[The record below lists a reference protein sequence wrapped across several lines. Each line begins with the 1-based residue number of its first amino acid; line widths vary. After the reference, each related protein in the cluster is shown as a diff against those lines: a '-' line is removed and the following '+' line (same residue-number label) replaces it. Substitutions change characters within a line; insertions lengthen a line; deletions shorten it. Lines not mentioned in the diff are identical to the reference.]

1 MHLRIKKEKDDITG
15 KNELEL
21 FEKAPVGILVFD
33 ENWKVTKVNSNFLKL
48 GIVKSPFRYEL
59 SGKSVL
65 NVNVFESAE
74 IFPLINT
81 LHSNKTF
88 EREIK
93 SLNTIDG
100 SEITVILKGVPI
112 FEGEKFKG
120 GILIAEDL
128 KISAD
133 AKRDRLFSSD
143 LLANLFSNIGDF
155 YLVVDSGGN
164 IIRAVNSSGKK
175 IFEVIQKSVQKKL
188 TQIFFSGSDLSVE
201 HIFNTVLTK
210 HKTVEAELGF
220 FVLEDKHVVNAKFIP
235 FLLSE
240 NDVEFVLVLLS
251 EKAEKKEPQTTDE
264 KETAGKKSPDELFN
278 ILDHIDTGVIILDDE
293 GNIKFVNEKTVEICG
308 KRKEELIGQFCNKLF
323 PLFDKSKF
331 AELKRE
337 IGEKQK
343 WEGILPFFKT
353 DKEKSISAK
362 ITPLEIENEKYF
374 LVSCKEKDEEL
385 DVDDAAKRV
394 TENFR
399 KIINITKEFI
409 ITFRPDGKIIFVNPH
424 FTQEFKYHVDE
435 AVKLNFL
442 NLIDKNSEYIND
454 FSFEKISK
462 QNVTTLELPLK
473 TKDGRVLIC
482 QATINAIKDSKG
494 EVKYFNAI
502 LKDVTGEHHAKNELR
517 KLYKVLNSVDN
528 GVIEFVNGK
537 AVFVNSKF
545 SEMLKYNNPKE
556 IIGKEISELL
566 VPENEEQISELFAV
580 KSGKDSELHEVS
592 WLTKNSEPVKLKSLF
607 APLADSEKI
616 LVIVYEKI
624 GEPKSSSKIPE
635 EKSFEVES
643 IIENLD
649 GFVWSA
655 GEKDGKLK
663 VTYYSDNVLDVT
675 GYTNKEFLENEKL
688 WVNIIH
694 PEDSEKVISK
704 LREFYHDKKDLS
716 KLELE
721 YRLIRKDGVTI
732 WVNNKISVKRDND
745 GRVEKVYGLVTDI
758 TKKKKSE
765 EELKKYTND
774 LKKLNE
780 TKDRFI
786 SIISHDLRTPFSSI
800 LGFTDMLLTEKDLD
814 DEKKNQYIGFIKE
827 SALNMLSLVNS
838 LLDWI
843 RLQTGKMKF
852 EPGRINAKEV
862 LTKVI
867 QMLSGR
873 AMQKGVSIVSQLE
886 HDYFVY
892 ADEDLLMIIFNNLI
906 SNALKF
912 TPSGGKIEIKGRYL
926 IDRKMVEFSVKDT
939 GVGMDEEEK
948 NKLFRIDEKF
958 TTLGTEGE
966 RGSGLGLKLVHEIV
980 NRHGGEIR
988 VKSKKGE
995 GTEMIFT
1002 LPVAANSILLVDDS
1016 KTDRILYS
1024 RIIKSM
1030 LPGFEIVEASNGKEA
1045 MKVLEQISPSLI
1057 ISDHSMPE
1065 TDGYE
1070 FVRQLNASPVKFKPP
1085 VIILSSDVDDE
1096 LKEKYN
1102 KLGIRYVF
1110 GKPVNLSAFKKALED
1125 ALKTAMFI

>member
-1 MHLRIKKEKDDITG
+1 MRFKKEKGEISS
-15 KNELEL
+15 NSELEL
-21 FEKAPVGILVFD
+21 FEKAPIGILIFD

-48 GIVKSPFRYEL
+48 GIVKTPFRYEL
-59 SGKSVL
+59 AGKSIL
-65 NVNVFESAE
+65 NVNVFESPE
-74 IFPLINT
+74 IFPLINS

-100 SEITVILKGVPI
+100 SEITIILKGVPL

-143 LLANLFSNIGDF
+143 LVVNLFSNLSDF
-155 YLVVDSGGN
+155 YLITDTAGN
-164 IIRAVNSSGKK
+164 IVQAVNSSDKK
-175 IFEVIQKSVQKKL
+175 IFDVLQKSIGRKL
-188 TQIFFSGSDLSVE
+188 TEIFFPVLKHSVGEILRVVVSSGQPFES
-201 HIFNTVLTK
+201 
-210 HKTVEAELGF
+210 ELGF
-220 FVLEDKHVVNAKFIP
+220 FPAEEKQIVKAKFIP
-235 FLLSE
+235 FKQE
-240 NDVEFVLVLLS
+240 NGEVEFVLVLLTL
-251 EKAEKKEPQTTDE
+251 KET
-264 KETAGKKSPDELFN
+264 KVTAGKETSEKDTEQLKAEEVFEILNDIDES
-278 ILDHIDTGVIILDDE
+278 VIILDFE
-293 GNIKFVNEKTVEICG
+293 GNINFINEQALKICG
-308 KRKEELIGQFCNKLF
+308 KKKEELLGQFCNKLF

-331 AELKRE
+331 AELKKE
-337 IGEKQK
+337 ILEKKK
-343 WEGILPFFKT
+343 WIGKLPFFKT
-353 DKEKSISAK
+353 DKEQSIEAK
-362 ITPLEIENEKYF
+362 ITYEELGGEKY
-374 LVSCKEKDEEL
+374 LLLLCKEGEEKTE
-385 DVDDAAKRV
+385 DDDAAKRV

-435 AVKLNFL
+435 AINLNFM
-442 NLIDKNSEYIND
+442 NLIDKNSEHING

-462 QNVTTLELPLK
+462 QNVTTIDLPLK

-517 KLYKVLNSVDN
+517 KLYKVLNSLDN
-528 GVIEFVNGK
+528 GVIELVKGK
-537 AVFVNSKF
+537 AVFANEKF
-545 SEMLKYNNPKE
+545 ADILKYEKPKE
-556 IIGKEISELL
+556 IIGKEVSELL
-566 VPENEEQISELFAV
+566 VPENEERISDLFSA
-580 KSGKDSELHEVS
+580 KPEKNHQSLEIS
-592 WLTKNSEPVKLKSLF
+592 WLTKNGRPVKLNSILY
-607 APLADSEKI
+607 PLADTEKI
-616 LVIVYEKI
+616 LVVVKEESESVSHKL
-624 GEPKSSSKIPE
+624 PE
-635 EKSFEVES
+635 RKSFEIEN

-649 GFVWSA
+649 GFVWTA
-655 GEKDGKLK
+655 EEHNGKLK
-663 VTYYSDNVLDVT
+663 VNYYSDNVLEVT
-675 GYTNKEFLENEKL
+675 GYKSKDFIENEKL
-688 WVNIIH
+688 WINIIH
-694 PEDSEKVISK
+694 PEDTEKVVSG
-704 LREFYHDKKDLS
+704 LREFYHDKIKS
-716 KLELE
+716 NKLELE
-721 YRLIRKDGVTI
+721 YRLIRKDGMTI
-732 WVNNKISVKRDND
+732 WVNNKITVKRNEN
-745 GRVEKVYGLVTDI
+745 GKVEKVYGLVTDI

-765 EELKKYTND
+765 EELKKYTDD

-852 EPGRINAKEV
+852 EPSGINAKEI

-873 AMQKGVSIVSQLE
+873 AMQKGVSIISELD
-886 HDYFVY
+886 HDFYVY
-892 ADEDLLMIIFNNLI
+892 ADPDLLMIILNNLI

-912 TPSGGKIEIKGRYL
+912 TPSGGSIKVKGRYL
-926 IDRKMVEFSVKDT
+926 IDKKMVEFSVRDT
-939 GVGMDEEEK
+939 GVGMDEEETS
-948 NKLFRIDEKF
+948 KLFRIDEKF
-958 TTLGTEGE
+958 TTLGTDGE

-980 NRHGGEIR
+980 KRHGGEIS

-1016 KTDRILYS
+1016 QTDRILYS

-1030 LPGFEIVEASNGKEA
+1030 LPGYEIIEAVNGKDA
-1045 MKVLEQISPSLI
+1045 LAKLEKEISPSLI

-1065 TDGYE
+1065 MNGYE
-1070 FVRQLNASPVKFKPP
+1070 FVRQLSASVIKFKPP
-1085 VIILSSDVDDE
+1085 VIILSEDIDE
-1096 LKEKYN
+1096 DLRQMYG
-1102 KLGIRYVF
+1102 KLGIQHVF
-1110 GKPVNLSAFKKALED
+1110 KKPVNLSAFKKALED
-1125 ALKTAMFI
+1125 SLRESVLIS